1 MSDLSVPWDDDKLQI
16 DLPKHWRLAQVAA
29 PRLRAAPQDWA
40 DRLAAVLSQPDT
52 GPPLG
57 RLLGQ
62 CANGRIAIIVEDLT
76 RTSPLPEILE
86 VVMREIRH
94 ARIANDQMEIVF
106 ATGMHPPLTEKEA
119 DEKLGD
125 AGRGIRRRS
134 NPWHDEHSYTSVGQ
148 AGKVDIRVDEGVASA
163 DLRIIISSVSPHL
176 QAGFGGGYKMF
187 LPGCASLETIRG
199 LHRLGVG
206 RRLRQLVGL
215 SAEDNP
221 MRSAIDAGGR
231 MIDEAHGSSFA
242 VQYLLDEH
250 DLPSCVAAGEVIPTQ
265 RMLAKQCAVDCGVLV
280 QPRADVLLVNAY
292 PRDFD
297 LWQSFK
303 CIANTLWALRPGGV
317 MIVTTPC
324 RAGLHGMEVP
334 NWPLSPVWTR
344 RAVRLL
350 GADALGSLLM
360 RLAPKLAGDAAF
372 FVRLALRTL
381 HRNPILMVSPK
392 LARQEVRF
400 PGIELFDDIAKAV
413 DRADEILQR
422 QPQQAVVFP
431 AGGVTYPV
439 PVPPGARTIGP

>member
-1 MSDLSVPWDDDKLQI
+1 MSEVSVPWDNDKLQI
-16 DLPKHWRLAQVAA
+16 DLPKHWHLAQTAA
-29 PRLRAAPQDWA
+29 PRLRTAPEDWR
-40 DRLAAVLSQPDT
+40 DRLATVLSQPDT
-52 GPPLG
+52 GPPLY
-57 RLLGQ
+57 RLLAQ
-62 CANGRIAIIVEDLT
+62 CKNGRVVIVVEDLT

-94 ARIANDQMEIVF
+94 AQVPDDQVEIVF
-106 ATGMHPPLTEKEA
+106 ATGMHPPLTPAEA
-119 DEKLGD
+119 EEKLGH
-125 AGRGIRRRS
+125 AARGIARRS
-134 NPWHDEHSYTSVGQ
+134 NPWHEDDRYVSAGQ
-148 AGKVDIRVDEGVASA
+148 AGKVNIRVDEGVASA
-163 DLRIIISSVSPHL
+163 DLRILISSVSPHL
-176 QAGFGGGYKMF
+176 QAGFGGGYKML
-187 LPGCASLETIRG
+187 LPGCAALDTIRG
-199 LHRLGVG
+199 LHRQGVG

-221 MRSAIDAGGR
+221 MRSAIDAGGA
-231 MIDEAHGSSFA
+231 MIDETQGRSFA
-242 VQYLLDEH
+242 LQYLLDEN

-280 QPRADVLLVNAY
+280 QPRADVLVVNAY

-334 NWPLSPVWTR
+334 NWPVSPVWTR

-372 FVRLALRTL
+372 FIRLALRTL
-381 HRNPILMVSPK
+381 HRNPIIMVSPK
-392 LARQEVRF
+392 LAHQHVRF
-400 PGIELFDDIAKAV
+400 PGIELFEDIDKAV
-413 DRADEILQR
+413 DRADEILDR
-422 QPQQAVVFP
+422 RPQQVVVFP

-439 PVPPGARTIGP
+439 PVPPAARTIGP